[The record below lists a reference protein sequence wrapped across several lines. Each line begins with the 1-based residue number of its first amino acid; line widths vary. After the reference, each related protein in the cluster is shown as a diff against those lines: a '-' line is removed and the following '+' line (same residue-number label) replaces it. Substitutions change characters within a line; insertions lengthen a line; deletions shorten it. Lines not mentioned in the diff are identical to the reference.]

1 MDETMQR
8 RMDSI
13 VEDEVRRGFR
23 IKDVPENLIEAL
35 EAAHAADPTVSV
47 FRKVRFTKLTPRK
60 RRLINEA
67 VVKRYHLDLK
77 NPDILSN
84 DQLRRLNIERGEWSA
99 ELERKLELLQEQTNQ
114 AMRELY
120 LDGFDRRE
128 EWTKTV
134 VEAAARVRIEIAES
148 KAGEHRRQLT
158 DDEKKEALE
167 RFTRWMDWSPEVQVE
182 FDTKY
187 ASSQGRETYSPDNDQ
202 QWLLDRAPSLEFV
215 DALNEIDDHRDKL
228 RRYME
233 LLGKRREL
241 LELQVK
247 QTKMFAE
254 SVEQRRDT
262 AEEMA
267 RMYYCTEIASETDT
281 GAGPIAKTVD
291 GAWDLPDEVIQW
303 LLVEIY
309 FFLNGIPD
317 EAREF
322 LSQWGFIAAP
332 RSSGSQPASAE
343 SPVEPTLSS
352 GGVPVVEMAAPSSA
366 PRPATTS
373 EISSSV

>member
-23 IKDVPENLIEAL
+23 IKELPENIVESL
-35 EAAHAADPTVSV
+35 EAAHAADPTVTA

-84 DQLRRLNIERGEWSA
+84 DQLRRLNVERGEWSA
-99 ELERKLELLQEQTNQ
+99 DLERQLEALQNETNQ

-120 LDGFDRRE
+120 LDGFDRRD
-128 EWTKTV
+128 EWTKV
-134 VEAAARVRIEIAES
+134 LLEASDRVRVEIAES
-148 KAGEHRRQLT
+148 REGEHRRLLS
-158 DDEKKEALE
+158 DPEKTEALD
-167 RFTRWMDWSPEVQVE
+167 RFTRWMDWSPDVQAE

-187 ASSQGRETYSPDNDQ
+187 ATSQGRETYSPDNDQ
-202 QWLLDRAPSLEFV
+202 QWLLDRTPSLAFV

-228 RRYME
+228 RRYMD

-254 SVEQRRDT
+254 SVEARRDT

-267 RMYYCTEIASETDT
+267 RMYYCTEIATETDT

-291 GAWDLPDEVIQW
+291 GAWDLPDDVIQW
-303 LLVEIY
+303 LLVEVY

-322 LSQWGFIAAP
+322 LAQWGFIGAP

-343 SPVEPTLSS
+343 SPVEPTPNSA
-352 GGVPVVEMAAPSSA
+352 GTPVVEMPAPSSA
-366 PRPATTS
+366 RPVPTTS
-373 EISSSV
+373 EISSST